1 MLPLTATAVFLIG
14 CSVSYTVGER
24 ISASLHDLRDRS
36 YPHKE
41 ALDRLASAVDTFRTA
56 VQDAA
61 VEGDETKVE
70 EAKVAAVSARK
81 EIAALVAINGKDA
94 RTVDL
99 KTWFDAYQPDAMRAA
114 LAMAGKG
121 EAGGSIERMSE
132 QKKAL
137 DKRIADMRS
146 DAASAVQLSQ
156 EQAISGVRRILFVLI
171 CTGLVTLVAL
181 GVASRLI
188 LKSVWKDLG
197 DEPSAL
203 RLRVQRIADGE
214 LREEVARDG
223 AGDDRSL
230 SGALGRMTGQ
240 LRETVAAIR
249 TGADA
254 IAGAS
259 SEISSG
265 NQDLSVRTEQASASL
280 QQTASAMEE
289 ITSTVSQTAD
299 TAIRAGDLAQ
309 RARDS
314 ALQGGEIMKG
324 VVSNMA
330 AIASAS
336 KQIGEIISV
345 IDTLAFQTN
354 ILALNAAV
362 EAARAGEQGR
372 GFAVVAAEVRSLA
385 QRSAGAAREIR
396 TLIEGSTSRVEE
408 GNYRVGDAGRAM
420 QAIVTNVGSVFEAI
434 SEISLATS
442 EQSRG
447 IVNVNDSVS
456 HLDKVTQ
463 QNAALVEECAA
474 AAGGL
479 QDQAAQLAD
488 AVRFFKT

>member
-1 MLPLTATAVFLIG
+1 MLPLTAAAVFLIG
-14 CSVSYTVGER
+14 CSISYIVGEQ
-24 ISASLHDLRDRS
+24 ISASLQALRDRS

-61 VEGDETKVE
+61 VEGDETKIE
-70 EAKVAAVSARK
+70 EAQVAATSARK
-81 EIAALVAINGKDA
+81 EIAILVEINGDDA
-94 RTVDL
+94 PTADLRTR
-99 KTWFDAYQPDAMRAA
+99 FDAYQPDALQAA
-114 LAMAGKG
+114 LAMAGKAD
-121 EAGGSIERMSE
+121 AGGSIERMADG
-132 QKKAL
+132 KKLL
-137 DKRIADMRS
+137 DKRIAAMRS
-146 DAASAVQLSQ
+146 DAAAAVQASQ
-156 EQAISGVRRILFVLI
+156 EQAIAGVSRILLVLLG
-171 CTGLVTLVAL
+171 TGLVTLVAL
-181 GVASRLI
+181 GVASRFI

-197 DEPSAL
+197 DEPTAL
-203 RLRVQRIADGE
+203 RLRVQRIAAGE
-214 LREEVARDG
+214 LCEEVSGDA
-223 AGDDRSL
+223 AGEGQSL
-230 SGALGRMTGQ
+230 TGALSRMTGQ

-254 IAGAS
+254 IASAS
-259 SEISSG
+259 SQISSG
-265 NQDLSVRTEQASASL
+265 NQDLSVRTEQASANL

-299 TAIRAGDLAQ
+299 TAVRAGGLAQ

-314 ALQGGEIMKG
+314 ALQGGEIMNG
-324 VVSNMA
+324 VVNTME
-330 AIASAS
+330 AIAVAS
-336 KQIGEIISV
+336 KQIAEIIGV
-345 IDTLAFQTN
+345 IDGLAFQTN

-396 TLIEGSTSRVEE
+396 SLIEGSTNRVEE
-408 GNYRVGDAGRAM
+408 GSQRVGDAGRAM
-420 QAIVTNVGSVFEAI
+420 QAIVTNVGSVFDAI
-434 SEISLATS
+434 SEISHATS

-479 QDQAAQLAD
+479 QHQARQLAD